1 MKENLNKERMISE
14 IKKEVEKIEEKCKE
28 IKETHPNIY
37 EIVSTCLEQF
47 KNTPFPEFILTKEL
61 ESLYL
66 YLEQAD
72 EEEAKK
78 IVNETNGVKEG
89 NDNMNIDKMI
99 KNAYDEIIKYTENKP
114 VVREIS
120 INALNEIE
128 SETDMPLIMKKGAIE
143 MQKEFARTASDR
155 EVEYIR
161 KALKNKISPLD
172 LTNNIRNNASEDSFE
187 EVLCKAIDNEIN
199 KKKKQ
204 EKKYYSPND
213 LYLKQSIESS
223 ILIIEKMDN
232 KFKQAN
238 SNLVQ
243 NIFSLSRKFNTSGIS
258 KDEMDRLRSSIDKL
272 YKAYRNYNQTKKFEP
287 IAVNDKSFGLS
298 QRANM
303 VKGRVI
309 NTNNPLSGTITKE
322 IYDKY
327 LFVLSEID
335 WKKFKDIDISL
346 FESEIVPRED
356 LRYLLENNKIQN
368 LSIDVLLNSVVY
380 KDIVV
385 QYLYDQL

>member
-1 MKENLNKERMISE
+1 MKEKLNKERMISE
-14 IKKEVEKIEEKCKE
+14 IKKEV
-28 IKETHPNIY
+28 
-37 EIVSTCLEQF
+37 
-47 KNTPFPEFILTKEL
+47 
-61 ESLYL
+61 
-66 YLEQAD
+66 
-72 EEEAKK
+72 
-78 IVNETNGVKEG
+78 
-89 NDNMNIDKMI
+89 DKMI

-120 INALNEIE
+120 INALNKIE
-128 SETDMPLIMKKGAIE
+128 SETDMPLIMKKDLIE
-143 MQKEFARTASDR
+143 MQKEFARRASDI

-161 KALKNKISPLD
+161 KALKNKISPSD
-172 LTNNIRNNASEDSFE
+172 LANDIRNNASEDSFE

-204 EKKYYSPND
+204 EKKYYFPND

-223 ILIIEKMDN
+223 IRIIEKMDN

-238 SNLVQ
+238 RNLVQ
-243 NIFSLSRKFNTSGIS
+243 NIFSLSHKFNRSGIS
-258 KDEMDRLRSSIDKL
+258 KDEMNRLRSSIDKL
-272 YKAYRNYNQTKKFEP
+272 YKAYRNYNPTKKFEP
-287 IAVNDKSFGLS
+287 KTTNDLTVGLS

-303 VKGRVI
+303 VKGRVVNI
-309 NTNNPLSGTITKE
+309 NNPLSGTITKE

-327 LFVLSEID
+327 LVVLPEID

-368 LSIDVLLNSVVY
+368 LSIDVLLNSNIY

>member
-1 MKENLNKERMISE
+1 MKEKLNKERKISE
-14 IKKEVEKIEEKCKE
+14 IKKEV
-28 IKETHPNIY
+28 
-37 EIVSTCLEQF
+37 
-47 KNTPFPEFILTKEL
+47 
-61 ESLYL
+61 
-66 YLEQAD
+66 
-72 EEEAKK
+72 
-78 IVNETNGVKEG
+78 
-89 NDNMNIDKMI
+89 DKMI

-120 INALNEIE
+120 IGALNKIE
-128 SETDMPLIMKKGAIE
+128 SETDMPLIMKKDAIE
-143 MQKEFARTASDR
+143 MQKEFARKASDR

-172 LTNNIRNNASEDSFE
+172 LANDIRNNASEDSFE

-199 KKKKQ
+199 KKKKH

-238 SNLVQ
+238 RNLVQ
-243 NIFSLSRKFNTSGIS
+243 NIFSLSHKFNRSGIS
-258 KDEMDRLRSSIDKL
+258 KDEMNRLRSSIDKL
-272 YKAYRNYNQTKKFEP
+272 YKAYRNYNPTKKFEP
-287 IAVNDKSFGLS
+287 KTTNDLGVGLS

-303 VKGRVI
+303 VKGRVVNI
-309 NTNNPLSGTITKE
+309 NNPLSGTITKE

-327 LFVLSEID
+327 LVVLPEID

-346 FESEIVPRED
+346 LESEIIPRED
-356 LRYLLENNKIQN
+356 LLYLLENNKIQN
-368 LSIDVLLNSVVY
+368 LNIDVLLNSDIY